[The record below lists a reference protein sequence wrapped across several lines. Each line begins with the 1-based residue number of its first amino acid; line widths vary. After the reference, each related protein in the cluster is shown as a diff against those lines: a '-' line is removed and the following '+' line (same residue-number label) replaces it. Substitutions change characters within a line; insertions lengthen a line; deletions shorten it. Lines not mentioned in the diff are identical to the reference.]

1 MWPGRKNVT
10 QADFIYLEFNWHLS
24 IWVSY
29 LYHNEDIRFVL
40 LIWFRNFS
48 FCCHRC
54 WHHHLQLRAP
64 APSLPYH
71 DDHFLIV
78 ITTIVI
84 SITIFISVMRTAV
97 WTDVYCH
104 CHHCHLYVIE
114 FRMTFSNISLP
125 SLRQL
130 LKFPARG
137 KYEMLPA
144 SRLTSSSSSVCY
156 QHLVSILIFLSSL
169 STSASV
175 LSPVTCVAFW
185 CQIFLVFII
194 STVWKMTTNCNARQ
208 CVEWEYAQVFDCD
221 DFPVLPCNAS
231 EDNAMHCKTMW
242 CNARQCN
249 AMQDNA
255 VQCNALKRF
264 SCLAVHR
271 NIRQCYAMQD
281 NVMQCKTM

>member
-1 MWPGRKNVT
+1 MT

-29 LYHNEDIRFVL
+29 LFHNEDIRFVL

-48 FCCHRC
+48 FCCRRC

-137 KYEMLPA
+137 KYEMLP
-144 SRLTSSSSSVCY
+144 
-156 QHLVSILIFLSSL
+156 
-169 STSASV
+169 
-175 LSPVTCVAFW
+175 
-185 CQIFLVFII
+185 
-194 STVWKMTTNCNARQ
+194 
-208 CVEWEYAQVFDCD
+208 
-221 DFPVLPCNAS
+221 
-231 EDNAMHCKTMW
+231 
-242 CNARQCN
+242 RQCN
-249 AMQDNA
+249 AMQDDA
-255 VQCNALKRF
+255 RQCNVLKRF
-264 SCLAVHR
+264 SYPAVHR

>member
-1 MWPGRKNVT
+1 MT
-10 QADFIYLEFNWHLS
+10 QADLIYLEFNWHLS

-71 DDHFLIV
+71 DDYFLIV

-156 QHLVSILIFLSSL
+156 QHLVSILIFL
-169 STSASV
+169 
-175 LSPVTCVAFW
+175 
-185 CQIFLVFII
+185 
-194 STVWKMTTNCNARQ
+194 TTNCNARR
-208 CVEWEYAQVFDCD
+208 CVE
-221 DFPVLPCNAS
+221 
-231 EDNAMHCKTMW
+231 
-242 CNARQCN
+242 
-249 AMQDNA
+249 
-255 VQCNALKRF
+255 
-264 SCLAVHR
+264 
-271 NIRQCYAMQD
+271 
-281 NVMQCKTM
+281 